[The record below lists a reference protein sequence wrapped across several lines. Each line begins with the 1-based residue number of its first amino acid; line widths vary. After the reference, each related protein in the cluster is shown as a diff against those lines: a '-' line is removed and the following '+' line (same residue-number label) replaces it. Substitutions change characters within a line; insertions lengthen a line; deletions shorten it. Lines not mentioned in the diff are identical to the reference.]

1 MSNNISK
8 KFAPRV
14 FPKPQV
20 SNGKASGYIIMPP
33 EQNSLFKSEGAA
45 PPTLDSF
52 GVTKTEKL
60 DFIGGEIA
68 DLSPEQVKDMEKS
81 GYKVFKDEVRNYIP
95 KTGLTEMKDLSAI
108 ADSAVEEFYAGKEG
122 ELPAPAPEGE
132 GQSIFK
138 PREEMTVSR
147 FDSPIENL
155 SRGEGVTIA
164 VLDSGVAMHTDIKD
178 RVIGQIDFINGYP
191 MPYDDNGHGT
201 HVAGD
206 AAGAGIINPAF
217 AGPASKANILSMKVL
232 SGQGSGST
240 SGIVRAIQT
249 AVELKEDLSIK
260 VINMSLGGPA
270 SKNGESDPINMA
282 IKAAKEAGIT
292 VVVAAG
298 NEGPGRS
305 TVGSPGN
312 SLHAI
317 TVGATDDNN
326 TLDPS
331 DDKPAPFSS
340 RGPTPDDVSKP
351 DIMAPGVTIM
361 SALSQ
366 TSAAADRARQMQ
378 GVHRSLQGLDNLPF
392 AQLQT
397 LPDELFASVGIGPET
412 AAKMKLL
419 EPISDLVFDKL
430 LTATSSTPLD
440 ETGAYIGMPG
450 TSMATPIVAGV
461 AAQMLGA
468 NPDLTPDQVKEIL
481 TSTADKLPDGRLG
494 KNTQGAGVVDP
505 KEAIDVALKTE
516 GARVEE
522 AELSFEEQLAALL
535 PEGTTLADLPI
546 FGEEPAE
553 APAEDAPAEE
563 APAEDK
569 TLA

>member
-1 MSNNISK
+1 MKINNPK
-8 KFAPRV
+8 NYAPRV
-14 FPKPQV
+14 FPKPTIT
-20 SNGKASGYIIMPP
+20 NGKASGYIIMPP

-45 PPTLDSF
+45 TPSLDSF
-52 GVTKTEKL
+52 GVTKSEKL
-60 DFIGGEIA
+60 GLIGGEVA
-68 DLSPEQVKDMEKS
+68 DLTADQVKNMKKS
-81 GYKVFKDEVRNYIP
+81 GYKVFKDEVHNYIP
-95 KTGLTEMKDLSAI
+95 KTGLTDMKDLAAI
-108 ADSAVEEFYAGKEG
+108 ADSAVEEYFAGKDID
-122 ELPAPAPEGE
+122 LPEPAPEGE
-132 GQSIFK
+132 GQTIFK
-138 PREEMTVSR
+138 PRQEMTVSR

-164 VLDSGVAMHTDIKD
+164 VLDSGVSMHTDLKD
-178 RVIGQIDFINGYP
+178 RVIGQIDFVQGWA

-232 SGQGSGST
+232 SGQGSGAT

-249 AVELKEDLSIK
+249 AVELKEDLNIR

-361 SALSQ
+361 APLSQ
-366 TSAAADRARQMQ
+366 QSEAADRARQMQ
-378 GVHRSLQGLDNLPF
+378 GMHKALLGLDKLPF

-397 LPDELFASVGIGPET
+397 LPDELFAAVGIGPET
-412 AAKMKLL
+412 AGKMKSF
-419 EPISDLVFDKL
+419 EPISDLVFEKL
-430 LTATSSTPLD
+430 LSATSSTPLD

-461 AAQMLGA
+461 AAQMIGA

-494 KNTQGAGVVDP
+494 ANTQGAGVVDP
-505 KEAIDVALKTE
+505 KEAISVALNTK
-516 GARVEE
+516 GAKVEKP
-522 AELSFEEQLAALL
+522 ELSLEEQLAALL
-535 PEGTTLADLPI
+535 PEGISIEDLLI
-546 FGEEPAE
+546 GEPSE
-553 APAEDAPAEE
+553 APEKDAPAEE
-563 APAEDK
+563 ARA
-569 TLA
+569 